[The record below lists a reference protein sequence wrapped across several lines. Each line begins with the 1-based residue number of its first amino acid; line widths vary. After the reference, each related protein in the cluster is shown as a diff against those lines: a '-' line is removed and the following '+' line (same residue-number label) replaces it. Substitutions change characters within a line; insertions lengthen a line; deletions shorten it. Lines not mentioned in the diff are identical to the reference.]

1 MRSYTGYHI
10 PPQHYKVT
18 QPSRKYKVSNLCFK
32 AMSLV
37 RLAHSLL
44 SRTVSFC
51 FSEVC
56 LILGPLR
63 SVFCLI
69 VSCHFLSPF
78 ALGSAPLTVLS
89 SCSPPHCWDWW
100 FLNIC
105 CKWSKLLRA
114 WVNCCVW
121 FSCFSDPSVICGVD
135 DCIYKF
141 EVAVISADC
150 SLISSSSGCDSGS
163 IYLVYSV
170 EFGFVWHA
178 PFVSFLLLDQHVV
191 FLVLCFCLLCSLP
204 WNENFSVCTLHLSHL
219 WCHPS
224 QISAPLVECD
234 PTWSLRLLLS
244 LLHKGWFPWLYV
256 WLICMQSACPVL
268 HSVSLCSLYVAG
280 KQSVLSCEYYSMF
293 CFHSLSHDLFSAV
306 ISYFR

>member
-1 MRSYTGYHI
+1 
-10 PPQHYKVT
+10 
-18 QPSRKYKVSNLCFK
+18 
-32 AMSLV
+32 MSLV

-44 SRTVSFC
+44 SRRVSFC

-69 VSCHFLSPF
+69 VSGLFLSPF
-78 ALGSAPLTVLS
+78 ALGSAPLTALS

-163 IYLVYSV
+163 TYLMYNV
-170 EFGFVWHA
+170 EIIPGSIRMVCSICFFSLAWPTRSHLA
-178 PFVSFLLLDQHVV
+178 EV
-191 FLVLCFCLLCSLP
+191 FLVLCFCLLCSVS
-204 WNENFSVCTLHLSHL
+204 FSVCRLLYTVSRP
-219 WCHPS
+219 WCRPS

-234 PTWSLRLLLS
+234 PTWSLWLLLS
-244 LLHKGWFPWLYV
+244 LLHKEWFPWLDV

-268 HSVSLCSLYVAG
+268 HSVSLGGLYVAG
-280 KQSVLSCEYYSMF
+280 VQSVLSCEYYSMF
-293 CFHSLSHDLFSAV
+293 CFHSLSDDLFNAV